1 MSQVENDGDDND
13 DDVGGE
19 GGGGG
24 GGRGLKVSA
33 GRRQTSWLFASFS
46 GHQETTSTR
55 DQSGT

>member
-13 DDVGGE
+13 DDVGG
-19 GGGGG
+19 GG
-24 GGRGLKVSA
+24 GLKVPT

-46 GHQETTSTR
+46 GHQETTSAR